1 MSAWISSRIVLSF
14 SLALSAAYFKMSVS
28 GYILYIWMPLYT
40 SQNSITA
47 AAF

>member
-1 MSAWISSRIVLSF
+1 MSAWISSRTVPSF
-14 SLALSAAYFKMSVS
+14 SLDLSAANFKMSVN

-40 SQNSITA
+40 TQNSITA